1 MGRWISKNPLD
12 LQRILDECEDP
23 SCGGLVIFSGTIRD
37 HNEGKD
43 VEGITYDAHPELA
56 SNVLEELEQ
65 EVLNKFDVRQC
76 RLQHRIGKI
85 ELGEPS
91 VYVVTRSVH
100 RAEAFEAAKYAIDEL
115 KERAPIWKEEHYGD
129 GESEFLKGQPMKNAE
144 NES

>member
-12 LQRILDECEDP
+12 LQRILDESEDP

-56 SNVLEELEQ
+56 SKVLEELEQ
-65 EVLNKFDVRQC
+65 EVLQKFEVKQC
-76 RLQHRIGKI
+76 RLQHRTGKI

-129 GESEFLKGQPMKNAE
+129 GESAFLKGQPMKNTE